1 MSRTEPLP
9 LFYSLNRFIDHEAC
23 ISAGSVEIC
32 RASFILDVLGEGA
45 NSAGKL
51 TVEGK
56 LDTCGSVSL
65 SHSSLLQDVKS
76 CRKHGLKEV
85 VLSGIGGQ
93 SKPLREAGVLHV
105 EAADGKV
112 KKILCYKFDQ
122 QVGNTDKILLLS
134 LRTIRDA
141 NIDILHHMD
150 QSLDGISSPLLF
162 LKDKVVGRHKK
173 KNLHGKARAAESFLR
188 KQKGKFN
195 RGNHCAFLL
204 ASSTPVAKMYAQQ
217 KFSGFSD
224 RSLHCLWEFDAKD
237 LRSFPPEEKESSPS
251 TADRLA
257 SNAVIREHF
266 HSYAEHESYMSEIQ
280 LRRIVDKMANETAD
294 QGTDGDEVM
303 QKGGVSISKFS
314 KEALEIGA
322 AVDESILKKVRKV
335 FDLNK
340 GDDAVFRTKNGA
352 PKIMTKFKDKPYS
365 YELLPEYANGSKKF
379 PTVKSMNWEGKT
391 ATAKV
396 IRGFTSSTPVVQRCP
411 KQECC
416 T

>member
-1 MSRTEPLP
+1 MSRTESLP

-45 NSAGKL
+45 NSAGKI

-122 QVGNTDKILLLS
+122 RVGNTDKILLLS

-141 NIDILHHMD
+141 NIDILQHMD

-162 LKDKVVGRHKK
+162 LKEKIAGMNKK
-173 KNLHGKARAAESFLR
+173 KSLHGKARAAENFLR
-188 KQKGKFN
+188 KQKGKYN
-195 RGNHCAFLL
+195 RGNSCVFLL
-204 ASSTPVAKMYAQQ
+204 ASSTPVAKRYAQQ
-217 KFSGFSD
+217 KSRGLSD
-224 RSLHCLWEFDAKD
+224 RSLHCL
-237 LRSFPPEEKESSPS
+237 
-251 TADRLA
+251 
-257 SNAVIREHF
+257 
-266 HSYAEHESYMSEIQ
+266 
-280 LRRIVDKMANETAD
+280 
-294 QGTDGDEVM
+294 
-303 QKGGVSISKFS
+303 
-314 KEALEIGA
+314 
-322 AVDESILKKVRKV
+322 
-335 FDLNK
+335 
-340 GDDAVFRTKNGA
+340 
-352 PKIMTKFKDKPYS
+352 
-365 YELLPEYANGSKKF
+365 
-379 PTVKSMNWEGKT
+379 
-391 ATAKV
+391 
-396 IRGFTSSTPVVQRCP
+396 
-411 KQECC
+411 
-416 T
+416 